1 MLISRVAHRG
11 GRHRWRSG
19 RKDSRKGDGGGKRV
33 GGRDLVGEK
42 IEVPEETLPRSD
54 IHRRSFLPEEVAKVN
69 ETTQRDLRRQRHVTG
84 NPCLHLHLRPQ
95 CGMQVKQLGYRYQAI
110 AVFMSPRLLW

>member
-11 GRHRWRSG
+11 GKHRWRSG
-19 RKDSRKGDGGGKRV
+19 RKDSRKGNGCGKRV

-69 ETTQRDLRRQRHVTG
+69 ETTHRDLRRQRHVIG
-84 NPCLHLHLRPQ
+84 NPCLHLHLRP
-95 CGMQVKQLGYRYQAI
+95 
-110 AVFMSPRLLW
+110 